1 MNMNQNKKIFRSGV
15 VFGLLLILILFT
27 RCNKLLDPGTP
38 PEKVVSPKVY
48 SNDSLAEAAVKGI
61 YASMMQYFG
70 LCNGFMS
77 RYPAFS
83 TDELNRTTFLGQDQA
98 FLNNSI
104 SADNQ
109 VVITVW
115 NGGYNYIYVAT
126 DIIDALPNSTAVS
139 APMRNQLTGEAC
151 FLRAMTYFYLINLF
165 GDVPLVLT
173 TDYTKSAVI
182 PRTSVNLVYDQII
195 ADLKQAQNLLT
206 NAYDTTP
213 DFPNDRVRANKLSAT
228 ALLARVYLYRE
239 QWANAEAAATEVI
252 QSGLYQLEPN
262 LEQTFL
268 NTSKEAILQ
277 FMPVSEAFNTA
288 EGVMFVPYSPIGK
301 PQMILTDSLLTS
313 IEPGDARTA
322 WIRKVTSSGITYLS
336 PYKYKIPF
344 ATPRTEYNMVLR
356 LAEQFCI
363 RAEALAMQ
371 NKLPEAIA
379 DLNTIR
385 QRALL
390 PDLPV
395 LPTQLQVLAAIE
407 QERRIEFF
415 AEWGHR
421 WFDLKRWPARVNN
434 TSNKTRL
441 DEVMN
446 ALRPTFWKPAA
457 ALWPIPAVEL
467 TRNPFLVQ
475 NTGY

>member
-1 MNMNQNKKIFRSGV
+1 MHMNHYKIVLRSGV
-15 VFGLLLILILFT
+15 VLNMLCIIMLFT
-27 RCNKLLDPGTP
+27 CCNKLLDPGTP
-38 PEKVVSPKVY
+38 PEKVVGSQVY

-61 YASMMQYFG
+61 YASMMLNFG
-70 LCNGFMS
+70 LCNGYMS
-77 RYPAFS
+77 RYTGMSA
-83 TDELNRTTFLGQDQA
+83 DELSRTVAIAPDVE
-98 FLNNSI
+98 FLNNSLNT
-104 SADNQ
+104 DNT
-109 VVITVW
+109 IARTGW
-115 NGGYNYIYVAT
+115 STAYNYIYVAN
-126 DIIDALPNSTAVS
+126 DIINALPNSPSVTA
-139 APMRNQLTGEAC
+139 AIRNQLTGEAC
-151 FLRAMTYFYLINLF
+151 FLRAMTYFYLVNLF

-206 NAYDTTP
+206 NEYATTP
-213 DFPNDRVRANKLSAT
+213 DFPNDKVRANKLAAT

-239 QWANAEAAATEVI
+239 QWANAETTATEVI

-262 LEQTFL
+262 LQQTFL

-277 FMPVSEAFNTA
+277 FMPVNEAFNTA
-288 EGVMFVPYSPIGK
+288 EGAWFVPYTPTGK

-313 IEPGDARTA
+313 IEPGDARTG
-322 WIRKVTSSGITYLS
+322 WIRKVTINSITFSS
-336 PYKYKIPF
+336 PYKYKLNTG
-344 ATPRTEYNMVLR
+344 TPRIEYNMVLR

-371 NKLPEAIA
+371 NKLPEAIS

-395 LPTQLQVLAAIE
+395 LPTQAQVLKAIE
-407 QERRIEFF
+407 QERRIELF

-434 TSNKTRL
+434 TTNKTRL
-441 DEVMN
+441 DEVMSE
-446 ALRPTFWKPAA
+446 LRPATWKSTA
-457 ALWPIPAVEL
+457 ALWPIPAFEL
-467 TRNPFLVQ
+467 SRNPFLNQ
-475 NTGY
+475 NPGY